1 MIATR
6 FSFAPKA
13 IFLEEMLNIEIK
25 HGALFYGWT
34 RRREDVVFDEE
45 LRLETE
51 DAAKNVYG
59 QYLSPTF
66 ARCAICVTL

>member
-1 MIATR
+1 M
-6 FSFAPKA
+6 
-13 IFLEEMLNIEIK
+13 NVEIPE
-25 HGALFYGWT
+25 GELFYGQT
-34 RRREDVVFDEE
+34 RRREDVIFDEE

-51 DAAKNVYG
+51 DAAKNVHG